1 MHDYDLLLVLPSNQ
15 PLVVGPRSLHQALH
29 ICDISLI
36 NGPMHL
42 KKRTAAVFPPSLA
55 LLFAILKK
63 FSSKREM
70 VVREKWEAESAAS
83 TLSEGHSSKLA
94 PVVLD

>member
-1 MHDYDLLLVLPSNQ
+1 MEADDGLVLCCLFRLISHEHPPCMHDYDLLLVLPSNQ

-42 KKRTAAVFPPSLA
+42 KKEPQQFF
-55 LLFAILKK
+55 LL
-63 FSSKREM
+63 R
-70 VVREKWEAESAAS
+70 
-83 TLSEGHSSKLA
+83 
-94 PVVLD
+94 